1 MLTSR
6 TAAVLAA
13 SLTLALPVWA
23 QQIIASAESPDKVIG
38 VEVQIDGGGKLGY
51 AVKRRGKE
59 VIKLSRLGFNL
70 ANAQKLD
77 GGFSLREQKVS
88 EHDSTWEQ
96 PWGER
101 QVVRNRYRELRVA
114 VEQKSKGKRRLDI
127 VFRIYDDGVGFRY
140 EFPAQPQLREVE
152 ILDELTEFAVAQPAT
167 AWWIPAGELPGLEE
181 VVRKDPLREIG
192 IANTPLT
199 VRLDDGT
206 HIAFHEA
213 ALVDYASMWL
223 RKVEGQKLR
232 AMLAPSSYGPA
243 VAKHGAFTTPWRTM
257 QIADNAAGLYMSDL
271 ILNLNEPNK
280 LGDVSWVKPSKFVGV
295 WWEMHLNK
303 GTWNAGPKHAA
314 NTANTKRYIDFAAKN
329 GFRGVL
335 VEGWN
340 QGWESDWG
348 HGGADFSFTR
358 SYPDFDLP
366 GLAAYAKSKGVRLI
380 GHHETGA
387 NILAYEKQMDAAYKL
402 YAKHGVDSIKSGYVH
417 EAGSALF
424 TGRDGKPRFGHY
436 DSQDGVRHFVKAV
449 TEAAKYRIAID
460 THEPVKDT
468 GLRRTYPNWLT
479 REGARGVEY
488 NAWGNP
494 PNAVDHEAKLV
505 FTRMLSG
512 PMDYTPGVLSLVGA
526 DGKVFNSTQAKQLAN
541 FVVIY
546 SPLVMAADL
555 PENYEK
561 YPAAFKFIRDVPTDW
576 SDTRVVNGEVGEYA
590 TIARKARGSQD
601 WYVGAV
607 TDGQAR
613 TLALPL
619 GFLDAGKRYVAEIY
633 RDGDAADYRSERRFD
648 LVTETK
654 LVAAGDTLQLKLAP
668 GGGQAIR
675 FSPQQ

>member
-1 MLTSR
+1 MHLR
-6 TAAVLAA
+6 RIAAVLAA
-13 SLTLALPVWA
+13 SFTLALPAWA
-23 QQIIASAESPDKVIG
+23 QQIVASAESPDKLIG
-38 VEVQIDGGGKLGY
+38 VEVQIDGGGKLAY

-59 VIKLSRLGFNL
+59 VIGLSRLGFNL

-101 QVVRNRYRELRVA
+101 QFVRNRYRELRVA
-114 VEQKSKGKRRLDI
+114 VEQKNKGNRRLDI

-140 EFPAQPQLREVE
+140 EFPAQPQLRDVE
-152 ILDELTEFAVAQPAT
+152 ILDELTEFSVSQPAT

-181 VVRKDPLREIG
+181 VVRKAPLREIG

-243 VAKHGAFTTPWRTM
+243 VVKHGAFTTPWRTM

-271 ILNLNEPNK
+271 ILNLNEPNR

-335 VEGWN
+335 AEGWN

-348 HGGADFSFTR
+348 HGGADFSFTK

-366 GLAAYAKSKGVRLI
+366 GLAAYAKTKGVRLI

-387 NILAYEKQMDAAYKL
+387 NIPAYEKQMDAAYKL
-402 YAKHGVDSIKSGYVH
+402 YARHGVDSIKSGYVH

-576 SDTRVVNGEVGEYA
+576 SDTRVIHGEVGEYA

-607 TDGQAR
+607 TDGEAR
-613 TLALPL
+613 TLTLPL

-648 LVTETK
+648 LATETK
-654 LVAAGDTLQLKLAP
+654 TVTAGDTLQLKLAP